1 MNYEQALKVL
11 KSSCEICIS
20 SGKITTLEDANAIIT
35 AFQTI
40 AQELEIKKVSEKNN
54 IKDDTQ

>member
-1 MNYEQALKVL
+1 MNLEQALKVI

-20 SGKITTLEDANAIIT
+20 SGKITTLEDANAIIM

-40 AQELEIKKVSEKNN
+40 AQELETKKISEKNN
-54 IKDDTQ
+54 IKDDTK

>member
-1 MNYEQALKVL
+1 VL
-11 KSSCEICIS
+11 KGSCEICIS

-40 AQELEIKKVSEKNN
+40 AQEFEQNKVSEKTN
-54 IKDDTQ
+54 IKDDRK

>member
-1 MNYEQALKVL
+1 MEKEQALKIL

-35 AFQTI
+35 AFQII
-40 AQELEIKKVSEKNN
+40 AQELETKKVSEKTN
-54 IKDDTQ
+54 IKDDTK

>member
-1 MNYEQALKVL
+1 MKQALQVL
-11 KSSCEICIS
+11 KGSCEICIS

-40 AQELEIKKVSEKNN
+40 AQEFEQNKVSEKTN
-54 IKDDTQ
+54 IKDDRK